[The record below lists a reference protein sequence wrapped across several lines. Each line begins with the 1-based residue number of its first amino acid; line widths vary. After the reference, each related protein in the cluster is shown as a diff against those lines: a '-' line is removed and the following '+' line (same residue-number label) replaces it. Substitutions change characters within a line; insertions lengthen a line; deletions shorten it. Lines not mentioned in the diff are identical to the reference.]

1 MWAPKR
7 DHLADLSGYLKI
19 NIYNFSP
26 MMIVPSYWTQ
36 GSPRKGKAISPNKR
50 RDQCCKGFPQVKHLK
65 AMPWKGQN
73 IRSAGGVQR
82 WTVPDI
88 WESGVSVGGS
98 RPQVPSANHL
108 PPKISGGLVCY
119 SHFHTMWALERE
131 PKTLVWRSADP
142 IWKNLKRST
151 YLIFGSLDHF

>member
-1 MWAPKR
+1 M
-7 DHLADLSGYLKI
+7 
-19 NIYNFSP
+19 
-26 MMIVPSYWTQ
+26 Q
-36 GSPRKGKAISPNKR
+36 GVLLM
-50 RDQCCKGFPQVKHLK
+50 QVKHLK
-65 AMPWKGQN
+65 PMPSKGQN

-119 SHFHTMWALERE
+119 SHFHTM
-131 PKTLVWRSADP
+131 
-142 IWKNLKRST
+142 
-151 YLIFGSLDHF
+151 